1 MPKSSYR
8 PKPLQPSKS
17 SRRPAFKLAYIILS
31 LITAAALATPPATAA
46 NLIPDVNI
54 GALTMITSV
63 AILMFV
69 LVVEIWRQTAKNA
82 SPGLKRQVIVARK
95 KPRKHLRDKH

>member
-1 MPKSSYR
+1 MPKPSR
-8 PKPLQPSKS
+8 KTKPVQQSKP

-54 GALTMITSV
+54 GALTMISSV
-63 AILMFV
+63 AILMLV
-69 LVVEIWRQTAKNA
+69 LVIEIWRQTAKNA
-82 SPGLKRQVIVARK
+82 SPGLKRQMVVAR
-95 KPRKHLRDKH
+95 RKNRKLLRDK